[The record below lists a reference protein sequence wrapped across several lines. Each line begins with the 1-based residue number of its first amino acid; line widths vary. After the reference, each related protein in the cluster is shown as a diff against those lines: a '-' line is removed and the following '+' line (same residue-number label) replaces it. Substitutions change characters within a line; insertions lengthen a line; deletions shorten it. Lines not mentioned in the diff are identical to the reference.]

1 MRNEG
6 LGSWTARRARM
17 TPDHLAVLH
26 DGTRRTYAELHRRTT
41 RLARALHELGVR
53 QGDRVAYLGPN
64 HPAYLESL
72 FACGMLGAL
81 FVPVNSRL
89 TTAEV
94 EHVLQDSG
102 ASALVHDHRSV
113 VDDLPATQ
121 APHRIALSDPASAE
135 HDYSALVDGDELGT
149 ASEEPI
155 DRPVAL
161 SDPCL
166 IMYTSG
172 TTGRPKGAVLT
183 HGNLTWNCVNALV
196 ESEWSAHDRALV
208 VAPLFHIAV
217 LGMVTLPALLKGATV
232 HLDSFDAGR
241 ALETLHSGRTTVMFG
256 VPTMFRRL
264 AEHPDFGSTDL
275 SGVRTLLCG
284 GSPVP
289 QDLIEVYSARGLSFQ
304 QGYGMTE
311 TSPGVLLSDPGSDPA
326 GSAGVPSFFT
336 DVRVADEDGSPVAP
350 GEKGEI
356 RISGPNV
363 TPGYWGRP
371 EDTAR
376 SFADGWFRSGD
387 AATVDE
393 RGHIRI
399 VDRIKDVIISGGENV
414 YPAEVEQALHEHPEV
429 SLCAV
434 IGVAD
439 ERWGEVGKAV
449 VVPARG
455 DGVDAAALLEFLR
468 ERLAGYKIPRS
479 VVFTDELPLSGAGK
493 LLKPRIRELF
503 G

>member
-17 TPDHLAVLH
+17 TPDRLAVVH
-26 DGTRRTYAELHRRTT
+26 DGTRRTCSELHRRTT

-89 TTAEV
+89 TAAEV
-94 EHVLQDSG
+94 EHVLRDSG
-102 ASALVHDHRSV
+102 ACALVHDHRSV
-113 VDDLPATQ
+113 ADELPATQ
-121 APHRIALSDPASAE
+121 APHRIALSDPASSE
-135 HDYSALVDGDELGT
+135 HDYGALVDA
-149 ASEEPI
+149 ASEDPI

-172 TTGRPKGAVLT
+172 TTGTPKGAVLT

-196 ESEWSAHDRALV
+196 ESEWSARDRALV

-232 HLDSFDAGR
+232 HLDGFDAGR
-241 ALETLHSGRTTVMFG
+241 VLATLHSGRTTVMFG
-256 VPTMFRRL
+256 VPTMFRRM
-264 AEHPDFGSTDL
+264 AEHSDFNSTDL

-289 QDLIEVYSARGLSFQ
+289 PDLIDVYSERGLSFQ

-350 GEKGEI
+350 GEKGEV
-356 RISGPNV
+356 RVCGPNV

-387 AATVDE
+387 AATVDDQ
-393 RGHIRI
+393 GHIRI

-414 YPAEVEQALHEHPEV
+414 YPAEVERALHEHPEV
-429 SLCAV
+429 SLCAI
-434 IGVAD
+434 IGVTD
-439 ERWGEVGKAV
+439 ESWGEVGKAV
-449 VVPARG
+449 VVLARR
-455 DGVDAAALLEFLR
+455 DGVDAATLLAFLR
-468 ERLAGYKIPRS
+468 ERLARYKIPRS
-479 VVFTDELPLSGAGK
+479 VEFTDDLPISGAGK

>member
-1 MRNEG
+1 MRNDG

-26 DGTRRTYAELHRRTT
+26 EGTQRTYADLHRRTT

-64 HPAYLESL
+64 HPAYLEAL

-89 TTAEV
+89 TAVEV
-94 EHVLQDSG
+94 EHVLRDSG
-102 ASALVHDHRSV
+102 ACALLHGHRAV
-113 VDDLPATQ
+113 VDELPGAP
-121 APHRIALSDPASAE
+121 APHRIALAEPTGSE
-135 HDYSALVDGDELGT
+135 HDYAALLEA

-172 TTGRPKGAVLT
+172 TTGTPKGAVLT

-196 ESEWSAHDRALV
+196 ESEWSANDRALV

-217 LGMVTLPALLKGATV
+217 LGMVTLPALLKGASV
-232 HLDSFDAGR
+232 HLDSFDAAR
-241 ALETLHSGRTTVMFG
+241 SLATLHNGRTTVMFG
-256 VPTMFRRL
+256 VPTMFRRM
-264 AEHPDFGSTDL
+264 AEHPDFNDTDL

-284 GSPVP
+284 GSPVQP
-289 QDLIEVYSARGLSFQ
+289 DLIEVYSGRGLAFQ

-311 TSPGVLLSDPGSDPA
+311 TSPGVLLSDPGSDPT

-336 DVRVADEDGSPVAP
+336 DVRVADDGGNPVAP
-350 GEKGEI
+350 GEKGEV

-371 EDTAR
+371 EATAR

-387 AATVDE
+387 AATVDDQ
-393 RGHIRI
+393 GHIRI

-429 SLCAV
+429 RLCAV

-449 VVPARG
+449 VVPARP
-455 DGVDAAALLEFLR
+455 DGVDEAALLGFLR
-468 ERLAGYKIPRS
+468 ERIAGYKIPRS
-479 VVFTDELPLSGAGK
+479 VEFTDELPLSGAGK